1 MLSFQ
6 ACKKLFK
13 KNTYNDQ
20 QIEEI
25 RYNLYQIAELLVS
38 NYISNK
44 ENTLLSKGKKEK
56 NERK

>member
-6 ACKKLFK
+6 KCKKLFK
-13 KNTYNDQ
+13 KNTYNNQ

-44 ENTLLSKGKKEK
+44 KNTLLSKGKKKK
-56 NERK
+56 NERN